1 MAKYKLYRKD
11 DTFEIIEARGTYV
24 FYERTH
30 QVYFP
35 SIRAKIKNVFKVE
48 EIKNA
53 KSGKKKQ
60 EEKAN

>member
-24 FYERTH
+24 FYERKH